1 MMKLH
6 IQCMKRCIL
15 TTGISVALGAASASA
30 QTQPA
35 IAEYGPN
42 NPFYAPSTLP
52 FQAPSFDKIKD
63 SDYQPAIDAGMATQ
77 INEVEAIANKSAPPT
92 FENTFVALERT
103 GQLLTRVMAVFNCVT
118 GANTN
123 DALQKVQAYE
133 APRLAAQQDAIYLN
147 SKLFARVKAVYDQRA
162 SLHLDP
168 ESLRLVEYD
177 YQQFVK
183 AGANL
188 SDADKAKL
196 KKLNEEES
204 TLENT
209 FENQLLAAAKT
220 GGFSTTDVK
229 VLAGLSEAQVA
240 GAAEDAQARKQ
251 QGWLLPLQNTTQ
263 QPDLAFLTDR
273 VTRQAIFENSWNR
286 AERGDANDTRAT
298 IARLA
303 QLRAEKAAL
312 LGFPNYAAWNLT
324 DQMAKTPEA
333 AKHFLDALVPAST
346 ARASGEAKDIQALI
360 DAQHGGFT
368 VEPWDWEFY
377 SEEVRKAKYDLNQS
391 EIKPYFELN
400 NVLEN
405 GVFYAAHELYGL
417 TFKERK
423 DIPVY
428 QQDVRVF
435 EVFDADAKPLAL
447 WYCDYFKRDN
457 KNGGAWMDV
466 LVGQSKLLGQLP
478 VVFNVANFDKPAPG
492 QPALLSFDDV
502 TTMFHEFGHA
512 LHGMFANTVYPSL
525 SGTQVPRDFVEFP
538 SQFNEHWASY
548 PAVFAHYAH
557 HYKTGAP
564 MPAALAAKIVNSQT
578 FNQGYLFT
586 EILAASELD
595 LQWHTLPSSAPLQN
609 PDVFETQALQRTHLD
624 LSYVPSRYRSSYFLH
639 IWSNGYAAGYY
650 AYSWSEMLDDDAFQ
664 WFLDHGGM
672 TRANGDRFRQM
683 VLSRGNTEDLE
694 KMYAAWLGG
703 QPSIGPMLKF
713 RGLKFEGA
721 E

>member
-6 IQCMKRCIL
+6 IDRFTRSIL
-15 TTGISVALGAASASA
+15 TTGISVALGASAAAA
-30 QTQPA
+30 QSETTA
-35 IAEYGPN
+35 ANFGPG
-42 NPFYAPSTLP
+42 NPFYAASALP
-52 FQAPSFDKIKD
+52 FQAPPFDKIKD
-63 SDYQPAIDAGMATQ
+63 SDYQPAIDAGMAQQ
-77 INEVEAIANKSAPPT
+77 IGEVEAIANSPAPPT
-92 FENTFVALERT
+92 FDNTIVAMERT
-103 GQLLTRVMAVFNCVT
+103 GQLLNRVWMAFNCVT
-118 GANTN
+118 GANT
-123 DALQKVQAYE
+123 DDDLQKVQDYE
-133 APRLAAQQDAIYLN
+133 APRLAAHQDAIYLN
-147 SKLFARVKAVYDQRA
+147 ARLFARVKAVYDQRA
-162 SLHLDP
+162 SLHLDA

-188 SDADKAKL
+188 SEADKAKL
-196 KKLNEEES
+196 KKLNEEEA
-204 TLENT
+204 TLENAFIT
-209 FENQLLAAAKT
+209 KLLAAAKAGAYLT
-220 GGFSTTDVK
+220 GDVK
-229 VLAGLSEAQVA
+229 SLAGLSDAQI
-240 GAAEDAQARKQ
+240 AAASQAAQARKQ
-251 QGWLLPLQNTTQ
+251 QGWLIPLQNTTQ
-263 QPDLAFLTDR
+263 QPDLAYLADR
-273 VTRQAIFENSWNR
+273 ATRQAIFENSWNR
-286 AERGDANDTRAT
+286 AEKGDANDTRAT

-324 DQMAKTPEA
+324 EQMAKTPEA

-346 ARASGEAKDIQALI
+346 ARAAGEAKDIQALI
-360 DAQHGGFT
+360 DAQHGGFA

-377 SEEVRKAKYDLNQS
+377 SEQVRKAKYDLDQS

-405 GVFYAAHELYGL
+405 GVFYAANQLYGL

-435 EVFDADAKPLAL
+435 EVFDADSKPLAL
-447 WYCDYFKRDN
+447 WYCDYYKRDN

-466 LVGQSKLLGQLP
+466 LVNQSKLLGQLP
-478 VVFNVANFDKPAPG
+478 VVFNVANFEKPAPG
-492 QPALLSFDDV
+492 EPALLSFDDV

-512 LHGMFANTVYPSL
+512 LHGMFADTKYPSL

-548 PAVFAHYAH
+548 PAVFQHYAH
-557 HYKTGAP
+557 HYKTGAS
-564 MPAALAAKIVNSQT
+564 MPAELAAKIEKSKT

-586 EILAASELD
+586 EILSASELD
-595 LQWHTLPSSAPLQN
+595 LEWHTLPATAPLQN
-609 PDVFETQALQRTHLD
+609 PDTFEVEALRRTHLD
-624 LSYVPSRYRSSYFLH
+624 LSYVPPRYRSSYFLH
-639 IWSNGYAAGYY
+639 IWANGYAAGYY

-694 KMYAAWLGG
+694 KMYDAWLGG
-703 QPSIGPMLKF
+703 KPSIEPMLKF
-713 RGLKFEGA
+713 RGLKGN
-721 E
+721 

>member
-6 IQCMKRCIL
+6 INWVKRSIL
-15 TTGISVALGAASASA
+15 TTGISLVLGAASASA
-30 QTQPA
+30 QTPA
-35 IAEYGPN
+35 PTAAFGPN

-52 FQAPSFDKIKD
+52 FQAPPFDKIKD
-63 SDYQPAIDAGMATQ
+63 SDYQPAIDAGMAMQ
-77 INEVEAIANKSAPPT
+77 INEVEAIANNTAPPT
-92 FENTFVALERT
+92 FENTIVALERT
-103 GQLLTRVMAVFNCVT
+103 GQLLSRAMLVFNCVT
-118 GANTN
+118 GANIN
-123 DALQKVQAYE
+123 DELQKVQTYE

-147 SKLFARVKAVYDQRA
+147 SKLFARVKAIYDQRA

-209 FENQLLAAAKT
+209 FQEKLLAAAKA
-220 GGFSTTDVK
+220 GAFSTTDVK
-229 VLAGLSEAQVA
+229 TLAGLTEAQIA
-240 GAAEDAQARKQ
+240 AAAEDAKTH
-251 QGWLLPLQNTTQ
+251 GWRIPLQNTTQ

-273 VTRQAIFENSWNR
+273 GARQAIFENSWNR
-286 AERGDANDTRAT
+286 TERGDPNDTRAV

-303 QLRAEKAAL
+303 QLRAEKASL

-360 DAQHGGFT
+360 DAQGGGFK

-377 SEEVRKAKYDLNQS
+377 SEQVRKAKYDLNQS

-423 DIPVY
+423 DLPVY

-502 TTMFHEFGHA
+502 TTMFHEFGHG

-548 PAVFAHYAH
+548 PSVFAHYAR

-564 MPAALAAKIVNSQT
+564 MPAELMAKIVKSKT
-578 FNQGYLFT
+578 FNEGYDFT

-595 LQWHTLPSSAPLQN
+595 LEWHTLPSSAPLQD
-609 PDVFETQALQRTHLD
+609 PDKFEIEALKRTHLD
-624 LSYVPSRYRSSYFLH
+624 LSYVPPRYRSSYFLH
-639 IWSNGYAAGYY
+639 IWANGYAAGYY

-664 WFLDHGGM
+664 WFLDHGGL
-672 TRANGDRFRQM
+672 TRSNGDRFRQM

-694 KMYAAWLGG
+694 KMYDTWRGG
-703 QPSIGPMLKF
+703 EPSIEPMLKD
-713 RGLKFEGA
+713 RGLKGGE
-721 E
+721 

>member
-6 IQCMKRCIL
+6 INWVKRSIL
-15 TTGISVALGAASASA
+15 TTGISLVLGAASASA
-30 QTQPA
+30 QMPA
-35 IAEYGPN
+35 PTAAFGPN

-52 FQAPSFDKIKD
+52 FQAPPFDKIKD
-63 SDYQPAIDAGMATQ
+63 SDYQPAIDAGMALQ
-77 INEVEAIANKSAPPT
+77 INEVEAIANNTAPPT
-92 FENTFVALERT
+92 FENTIVALERT
-103 GQLLTRVMAVFNCVT
+103 GQLLSRAMLVFNCVT
-118 GANTN
+118 GANIN
-123 DALQKVQAYE
+123 DELQKVQTYE

-209 FENQLLAAAKT
+209 FQEKLLAAAKA
-220 GGFSTTDVK
+220 GAFSTTDVK
-229 VLAGLSEAQVA
+229 TLAGLTEAQIA
-240 GAAEDAQARKQ
+240 AAAEDAKTH
-251 QGWLLPLQNTTQ
+251 GWRIPLQNTTQ

-273 VTRQAIFENSWNR
+273 AARQAIFENSWNR
-286 AERGDANDTRAT
+286 AERGDANDTRAV

-303 QLRAEKAAL
+303 QLRAEKASL

-324 DQMAKTPEA
+324 DQMAKNPEA
-333 AKHFLDALVPAST
+333 AKKFLDALVPAST

-360 DAQHGGFT
+360 DAQGGGFK

-377 SEEVRKAKYDLNQS
+377 SEQVRKAKYDLNQS

-423 DIPVY
+423 DLPVY

-502 TTMFHEFGHA
+502 TTMFHEFGHG

-548 PAVFAHYAH
+548 PSVFAHYAR
-557 HYKTGAP
+557 HYKTGEP
-564 MPAALAAKIVNSQT
+564 MPAELMAKIVKSKT
-578 FNQGYLFT
+578 FNEGYDFT

-595 LQWHTLPSSAPLQN
+595 LEWHTLPASAPLQD
-609 PDVFETQALQRTHLD
+609 PDKFEIEALRRTHLD
-624 LSYVPSRYRSSYFLH
+624 LSYVPPRYRSSYFLH
-639 IWSNGYAAGYY
+639 IWANGYAAGYY

-664 WFLDHGGM
+664 WFQDHGGL
-672 TRANGDRFRQM
+672 TRSNGDRFRQM

-694 KMYAAWLGG
+694 KMYDTWRGG
-703 QPSIGPMLKF
+703 EPSIEPMLKD
-713 RGLKFEGA
+713 RGLKGDSK
-721 E
+721 